1 VLFAVFLGIA
11 IPTFCLVR
19 RQLRANKVTIFFF
32 NINVK
37 TLLFYFP
44 DFSFACSG
52 GSGVPT
58 SYLVHFPD
66 FSFACSGG
74 SGVPTSYLVHMTH
87 MYPPPHMTH
96 VPTSYLV
103 RIFVRV

>member
-58 SYLVHFPD
+58 SYLVH
-66 FSFACSGG
+66 
-74 SGVPTSYLVHMTH
+74 MTH